1 MQKEL
6 YERIGIL
13 EDNEIISGKV
23 ADYARKIVDYILFRC
38 PGVPQDKMEM
48 FVTHLAMAGKR
59 AEERT
64 EENPLDEGI
73 LAAVKTEVVFPKAVE
88 IRDRILSMTDIV
100 FSETEKDF
108 LSVYL
113 CSFVIKEVGN
123 MRIVVGGQIDKEEI
137 AGLVKKQLGDG
148 AEVTVKGDLDAAMG
162 MKSGIYDYY
171 VGACNTGG
179 GGALAMALALLG
191 KARCATIS
199 MPGHVKSDEE
209 IEEEVKTGKVAFGFT
224 AQHKEEVLPV
234 LLNAFV
240 QKARGTL

>member
-1 MQKEL
+1 
-6 YERIGIL
+6 
-13 EDNEIISGKV
+13 
-23 ADYARKIVDYILFRC
+23 
-38 PGVPQDKMEM
+38 
-48 FVTHLAMAGKR
+48 
-59 AEERT
+59 
-64 EENPLDEGI
+64 
-73 LAAVKTEVVFPKAVE
+73 KTDAVFPEAVE

-162 MKSGIYDYY
+162 MKSGNYDYY